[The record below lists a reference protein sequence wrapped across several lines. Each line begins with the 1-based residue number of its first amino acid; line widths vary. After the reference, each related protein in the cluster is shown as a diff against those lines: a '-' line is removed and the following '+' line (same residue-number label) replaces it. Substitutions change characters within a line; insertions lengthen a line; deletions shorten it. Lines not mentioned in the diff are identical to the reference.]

1 MNDANL
7 AFIVIYVH
15 IKAFIEA
22 RLLRLLI
29 LHFLTLQ

>member
-7 AFIVIYVH
+7 AFFVIYVH

-22 RLLRLLI
+22 RLFI